1 MENGKREKERR
12 KVSQK
17 ERKFNNID
25 WLFGHIGFAPNLSK
39 EKKGKKRKRKR
50 KITKWSVV
58 AEQINIKQHSLFQ
71 FSLPDSFTHSFIH
84 SLDLFEPW

>member
-1 MENGKREKERR
+1 MENGEKEKERR

-39 EKKGKKRKRKR
+39 ERNGKEKEKEKEDN
-50 KITKWSVV
+50 KVV
-58 AEQINIKQHSLFQ
+58 SRRRANKY
-71 FSLPDSFTHSFIH
+71 
-84 SLDLFEPW
+84 